1 MITRFLINA
10 VLINAIRSARIVVAA
25 LAFLWGVQAFASG
38 AMVLEVD
45 PAPLIIRTEN
55 SAISY
60 DVEVA
65 DTEVERAA
73 GLMFRQ
79 DFPQNRA
86 MLFDFEETRAV
97 SMWMKN
103 TPLPLD
109 MLFLNETGLI
119 SGIAENTTPQSL
131 EVISSP
137 QPVAYVV
144 ELNAG
149 QVAAN
154 RIKTGDRVL
163 HTAIKP
169 VLKP

>member
-1 MITRFLINA
+1 M
-10 VLINAIRSARIVVAA
+10 A
-25 LAFLWGVQAFASG
+25 LGFLWGVQAFASG
-38 AMVLEVD
+38 AIVLDVD
-45 PAPLIIRTEN
+45 PSPLIIRTEN

-109 MLFLNETGLI
+109 MLFVDDTGLI
-119 SGIAENTTPQSL
+119 AGVAENTTPHAL

-163 HTAIKP
+163 HPAIKP
-169 VLKP
+169 ALKP